1 MSIEKLNPAFE
12 LFSPQ
17 MVIIG
22 CLVLNNMALMF
33 GDPEFA
39 KETVPGAPEEDG
51 VDDLGPEL
59 PDPSEAVARAAG
71 EAYRESLL
79 RFFQA

>member
-1 MSIEKLNPAFE
+1 
-12 LFSPQ
+12 
-17 MVIIG
+17 MVIIA

-39 KETVPGAPEEDG
+39 EEAQAGEPDENRDG
-51 VDDLGPEL
+51 VDDLEPEV
-59 PDPSEAVARAAG
+59 PDPSEAASRAAG

-79 RFFQA
+79 RYFQA

>member
-1 MSIEKLNPAFE
+1 
-12 LFSPQ
+12 

-39 KETVPGAPEEDG
+39 EDNRAGEPREDG
-51 VDDLGPEL
+51 VDDLAPEL
-59 PDPSEAVARAAG
+59 PDPSEAESRAAG

>member
-1 MSIEKLNPAFE
+1 
-12 LFSPQ
+12 

-39 KETVPGAPEEDG
+39 NETLPGTPNADGADDLAPE
-51 VDDLGPEL
+51 VPL
-59 PDPSEAVARAAG
+59 PSEVESRAAG

-79 RFFQA
+79 RFF